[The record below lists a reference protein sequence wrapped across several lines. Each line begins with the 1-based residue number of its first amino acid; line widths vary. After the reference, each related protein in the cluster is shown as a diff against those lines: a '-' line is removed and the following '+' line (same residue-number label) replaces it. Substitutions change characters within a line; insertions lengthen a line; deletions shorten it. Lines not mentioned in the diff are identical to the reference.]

1 VQRLLGEHCRWRLQ
15 RPPLGLL
22 CGYVF
27 LPTNKPSTYLARCFL
42 TVSAVRL
49 TAQVDLYDPDSMS
62 GRGLDGEGL
71 WMLYEQ
77 CLPEWACEFASLH
90 FGVTQASPPSR

>member
-49 TAQVDLYDPDSMS
+49 TAQVDLNDPDSMS

-71 WMLYEQ
+71 WMLLSNA
-77 CLPEWACEFASLH
+77 CPNGPCEFASFH
-90 FGVTQASPPSR
+90 FGVTQASPPCR